1 MFENN
6 LKPMVRN
13 SWETEELVMAD
24 HEGYFADS
32 YEHHG
37 IDASISL
44 KLFQVNGS
52 PRSLIFMYLPKTAHA
67 NLTYLPQ
74 KITYSLRREKKQEKR
89 CMETFEAYFPYLP
102 SGDENIKWQ

>member
-1 MFENN
+1 
-6 LKPMVRN
+6 MVRN

-37 IDASISL
+37 IDAFISL

-74 KITYSLRREKKQEKR
+74 KITYSLRREKKKTGKK
-89 CMETFEAYFPYLP
+89 MHGNF
-102 SGDENIKWQ
+102 